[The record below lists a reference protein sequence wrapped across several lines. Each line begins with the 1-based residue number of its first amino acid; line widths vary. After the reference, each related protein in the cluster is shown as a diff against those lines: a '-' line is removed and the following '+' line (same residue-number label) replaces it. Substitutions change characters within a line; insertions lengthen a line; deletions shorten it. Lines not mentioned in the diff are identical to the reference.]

1 VRRDAPGAATPPL
14 DTTATMTDA
23 PAPSP
28 MTLTRDGERV
38 TWAAT
43 ETRLSAA
50 LDALVW
56 WLADAL
62 PGGAQRDRGDVLFGS
77 VDEAIVAMDAARALD
92 AASRAG
98 DPFEQLGAFDA
109 LDLPAAPD
117 ARLYAV
123 RSAVRD
129 ALDAASRA
137 GSATPISVPA
147 AADATQPDATAGT
160 AATAPQPPAPPPAGG
175 FETIGDAPSDSGVDP
190 SDAGDA
196 SSDEPP
202 SEAHSETPGET
213 HDETHGAGDV
223 AASHAGGDAPDA
235 AIAPEPSSD
244 VPDAEGATTPDADA
258 QRAALIDRAT
268 AAQSEL
274 PVAGEPGTWDV
285 ELVDLGPNPART
297 LGLLERIEGVEIP
310 EGADE
315 GVIARGLAAHEVR
328 ALHVA
333 IVPATGAVI
342 RGVPS
347 DAPA

>member
-1 VRRDAPGAATPPL
+1 
-14 DTTATMTDA
+14 MTDA

-109 LDLPAAPD
+109 LDLPDAPD

-147 AADATQPDATAGT
+147 AADATQPDATA
-160 AATAPQPPAPPPAGG
+160 ATTPQPPAPPPAGG

-235 AIAPEPSSD
+235 ANAPEPSSD